1 MARGEGHHCG
11 ANCEKKTFKFSPKK
25 DLFEATHLVCAV
37 CSLSSFEEG
46 GGCVSTIHALD
57 IKLGTIN
64 QKGFFSTPSTPE
76 SFYEADV
83 VE

>member
-1 MARGEGHHCG
+1 MAQIAKRRH
-11 ANCEKKTFKFSPKK
+11 SSSLPKK
-25 DLFEATHLVCAV
+25 ICLKQHIVCAV

-46 GGCVSTIHALD
+46 GRGEMCIYYVHALD